1 LKDAYGTQIHSFTYD
16 DDWYPTTDNGGYSLV
31 IRDPAADL
39 AAWNTAPGWR
49 ASNALQGS
57 PGAADAQPGSVAGR
71 YLFYNQSSF
80 DGNSAAINS
89 SDDAAIATDKTAYQ
103 PNGTLAGFA
112 NVSSYS
118 RGINGIMIDLAGGG
132 NHAAISAADFVFK
145 TGNNNAPGSWA
156 TLTATATVSVRAG
169 QGTGGSDRVEITWA
183 SGQISNTWLE
193 VQVLASANTGL
204 TAADL
209 FFWGN
214 KVGDVGTSTP
224 AGTFLTS
231 AIDKTLVLAGLV
243 GGTPIT
249 SAFDFNR
256 DGNVT
261 GIDAS
266 IVLGSL
272 GSITR
277 IQIAAGPFAPEAAAS
292 SDAGISSALAMTAA
306 AERPNASAPGTFP
319 LPQLTESLD
328 DEAPRYRMP
337 SALSSVVTSTDEQR
351 GAVELAIEGLNLE
364 DDLVSLLAADA

>member
-1 LKDAYGTQIHSFTYD
+1 MEHGS
-16 DDWYPTTDNGGYSLV
+16 
-31 IRDPAADL
+31 RL
-39 AAWNTAPGWR
+39 AGQQRLAG
-49 ASNALQGS
+49 Q
-57 PGAADAQPGSVAGR
+57 PGAANAQPGSVAGR

-89 SDDAAIATDKTAYQ
+89 GDDAAIATDKTAYQ

-145 TGNNNAPGSWA
+145 IGNDNAPAAWA
-156 TLTATATVSVRAG
+156 TLTATATVSVRTG
-169 QGTGGSDRVEITWA
+169 QGTSGADRVEITWTA
-183 SGQISNTWLE
+183 NSIRNTWLE
-193 VQVLASANTGL
+193 VQVLANANTGL

-209 FFWGN
+209 FFWGS
-214 KVGDVGTSTP
+214 KIGDVGTSSP

-231 AIDKTLVLAGLV
+231 AIDKTLVLAGLL
-243 GGTPIT
+243 GRAPIT
-249 SAFDFNR
+249 NTLDFNR

-266 IVLGSL
+266 IVLSSL

-292 SDAGISSALAMTAA
+292 SDAGIASALAMTAA
-306 AERPNASAPGTFP
+306 AERLNTSAPGTFP
-319 LPQLTESLD
+319 SPQLTETPD
-328 DEAPRYRMP
+328 DEAPQYP
-337 SALSSVVTSTDEQR
+337 H
-351 GAVELAIEGLNLE
+351 AVGVFVGRHL
-364 DDLVSLLAADA
+364 D